1 MYPNLLVIP
10 GINWPVHTYGLMV
23 LVGFGVGLYISATQ
37 ARREGRFEDNV
48 YDYAFWG
55 LLSGMMG
62 AWVLFVIV
70 NYQRMFF
77 DEPFI
82 TLSSGIRFPACLAI
96 WRGGAHYVGGF
107 IGAIVA
113 ALIYTQKHRLFRA
126 AFFDA
131 LALGVPVAMIFART
145 GCIAQGCCFGSQQ
158 SWMPLGMIYQAGTYP
173 FRMMT
178 EEGFKLTTQTPLL
191 FPSELAEG
199 TGCLIIFFAM
209 LYIREHKRIHGQVFI
224 SYIFLYSV
232 LRFMLEF
239 VRGDTERGFWLGGLL
254 TTSQII
260 SLIGVF
266 IAIAWW
272 FFQRPGEILAKGLE
286 TR

>member
-1 MYPNLLVIP
+1 MYPNLFVIP
-10 GINWPVHTYGLMV
+10 VLNWPVHTYGLMV
-23 LVGFGVGLYISATQ
+23 LIGFAVALFISSTQ
-37 ARREGRFEDNV
+37 ARREGRFEKDV

-55 LLSGMMG
+55 LLAGMLG

-70 NYQRMFF
+70 NYQRMLI

-82 TLSSGIRFPACLAI
+82 VLSSGARFPACLAI

-113 ALIYTQKHRLFRA
+113 ALIFVRVRRLSWA

-145 GCIAQGCCFGSQQ
+145 GCIAQGCCFGAPI
-158 SWMPLGMIYQAGTYP
+158 SWMPFGMIYQAGTYP
-173 FRMMT
+173 YRMMA
-178 EEGFKLTTQTPLL
+178 EEGYRLGTATPVL

-199 TGCLIIFFAM
+199 MGCLFIFCAM
-209 LYIREHKRIHGQVFI
+209 LYIREHKRIHGQVFMA
-224 SYIFLYSV
+224 YIFLYSV
-232 LRFMLEF
+232 LRFLLEL

-254 TTSQII
+254 TTSQIVSI
-260 SLIGVF
+260 LGVSVVLGWCF
-266 IAIAWW
+266 IHRHRLMVLPA
-272 FFQRPGEILAKGLE
+272 P
-286 TR
+286 